1 MTTDTAVIEQALVAM
16 AIAMGVQ
23 TLLFVGVA
31 IGAFVAWRQ
40 ANRAM
45 ADARLAMHQEI
56 AFLRGHVDR
65 ISGTV
70 EEVAGSVLRGT
81 SAMGDVVAD
90 VRDAMGTVG
99 TSLHSVASVVTAPRA
114 AVALG
119 LWRGLAALRKRR
131 ASHRASKRA
140 TAALA
145 AEL

>member
-16 AIAMGVQ
+16 AIAMSVQ

-40 ANRAM
+40 ASRAM
-45 ADARLAMHQEI
+45 DEARLAMHQEI

-65 ISGTV
+65 ISDTV

-81 SAMGDVVAD
+81 SAMGDVVSD
-90 VRDAMGTVG
+90 VREVVGTVG
-99 TSLHSVASVVTAPRA
+99 TSLHSVATVVAAPRA
-114 AVALG
+114 ALALG
-119 LWRGLAALRKRR
+119 LLRGLAALRGRR

-140 TAALA
+140 TPASA

>member
-16 AIAMGVQ
+16 AIAMCVQ
-23 TLLFVGVA
+23 ALLFVGLA

-45 ADARLAMHQEI
+45 EEARLVMQQEI

-81 SAMGDVVAD
+81 SAMGDVVSD

-99 TSLHSVASVVTAPRA
+99 TSLHSVASVVTAPRT
-114 AVALG
+114 AVAIG
-119 LWRGLAALRKRR
+119 LLRGLSALRKRR